1 MYEVKIKALIQDEKG
16 KEKFSKFSHLVSAV
30 SCYDALIK
38 TSEDMDNKMEEED
51 EDATAKQHGYEITNV
66 DQSNI
71 ESVLLKPNQ
80 EEQSGLFK
88 KVKVVITDV
97 DQHSG
102 KEKKTNYF
110 WLVEA
115 DSTKEADER
124 MRAEIAK
131 WLVPAEISDITRTN
145 ICEYIA

>member
-16 KEKFSKFSHLVSAV
+16 KDKFSKFSHLVNSNHWL
-30 SCYDALIK
+30 DAGTKVAEGL
-38 TSEDMDNKMEEED
+38 DGHDF
-51 EDATAKQHGYEITNV
+51 EITNI

-115 DSTKEADER
+115 GSTKEADER

-131 WLVPAEISDITRTN
+131 WLVPAEIANITETK
-145 ICEYIA
+145 ICEYLA